1 MASTPSLL
9 SPQMRAGLFDLPTD
23 HDEVQRRYTLAPE
36 DVAFA
41 RQHRRQHNRLGFAV
55 QLALVHDL
63 GQLLRVDE
71 QLPVAIIDV
80 VAEQLVEPGAFDL
93 YARRDETR
101 REHASEIVLHLK
113 LRTIRQADYRVAIT
127 AGATAAVGTE
137 RGEPIVRAIIDELKV
152 RRIIVPPAPLVER
165 FALAGRAFARCYAHR
180 ELIRG
185 LDAGTRERLEALL
198 TTRVEDDGR
207 TVHGWISEV
216 PEGPKLKNL
225 VRVVDRLQCLRP
237 IGLFDDHH
245 KVIHANRYGI
255 IAREAKI
262 IHAREL
268 MRFSIERRLATLV
281 AFVIERQATLTDLA
295 IEMFDRM
302 LGSAYRRAETSRK
315 ARLLDQAEALA
326 QVARH
331 HLILGRALVEAR
343 RNCSDL
349 SQAVEGSLGWDRL
362 ATNLEAAAE
371 ALGADEG
378 DGLEELIGRH
388 ASLRRAAAV
397 LFDAFVF
404 RSFKPH
410 DPILTAVDMG
420 SRHRT
425 GTKARLAARSGNA
438 YAARANGCAKVVRS
452 GLNPSGPIVASASQ
466 R

>member
-36 DVAFA
+36 DIAFA
-41 RQHRRQHNRLGFAV
+41 RQHRRRHNRLGFAV

-63 GQLLRVDE
+63 GRLLRVDE

-80 VAEQLVEPGAFDL
+80 VAEQLGVEPGVFAL

-127 AGATAAVGTE
+127 AGAAAAVGTE
-137 RGEPIVRAIIDELKV
+137 QGEPIMRAIIDELKV

-165 FALAGRAFARCYAHR
+165 FALAGRAFARRYAHR

-185 LDAGTRERLEALL
+185 LDTGMRERLEALL

-225 VRVVDRLQCLRP
+225 VRVVDRLRCLRP

-245 KVIHANRYGI
+245 KVIHANRYGV

-281 AFVIERQATLTDLA
+281 AFVIER
-295 IEMFDRM
+295 
-302 LGSAYRRAETSRK
+302 
-315 ARLLDQAEALA
+315 
-326 QVARH
+326 
-331 HLILGRALVEAR
+331 
-343 RNCSDL
+343 
-349 SQAVEGSLGWDRL
+349 
-362 ATNLEAAAE
+362 
-371 ALGADEG
+371 
-378 DGLEELIGRH
+378 
-388 ASLRRAAAV
+388 
-397 LFDAFVF
+397 
-404 RSFKPH
+404 
-410 DPILTAVDMG
+410 
-420 SRHRT
+420 
-425 GTKARLAARSGNA
+425 
-438 YAARANGCAKVVRS
+438 
-452 GLNPSGPIVASASQ
+452 
-466 R
+466 